1 MCKSKP
7 DIHPKIAEAL
17 QEKIRALKERLDN
30 ASDHTGVVDPDAERV
45 EISRTEWEDA
55 LDWIAFIISRA
66 AMTPEERE
74 AQEIDAEQ
82 HRVFH
87 GGLGI

>member
-1 MCKSKP
+1 
-7 DIHPKIAEAL
+7 
-17 QEKIRALKERLDN
+17 
-30 ASDHTGVVDPDAERV
+30 VDPDAERV